1 MRDISDYGVTKQG
14 QFTCELSGFG
24 TGFPEALAGK
34 LYFSWKCRG
43 IHGNQ
48 KSYRLKVSDS
58 KGETYWD
65 FGSVESQKSEA
76 VLYEGRELPS
86 DRDYRVWVEVGSES
100 GERAEAFMDFSTGIG
115 EEEWKAGWLK
125 PYYLEASAPMFR
137 KEFWIDGK
145 VTRGKLYLCGL
156 GYQEAYING
165 NKVNS
170 DMLGPAWTNYRKRVS
185 YVVYDVGQWLRI
197 GENVCGV
204 MLGEGW
210 YGTMEGMG
218 VGTHLFSAQL
228 SLEYEDG
235 RREWRYTDGNDGWM
249 VYSKGPLKAN
259 SIYIGEVYDAR
270 DEIKG
275 WDLPGYEV
283 PHREEW
289 NPAIETE
296 GPEGKMV
303 PQDVEAIVSVKEIK
317 PVAITEPEKGCYVA
331 DFGQNMAGIVGIRL
345 KERQGTEVTIRY
357 AELVDREGRIN
368 TANLRTAQ
376 AKDVYIS
383 NGEEAE
389 YKPRFTYHG
398 FRYAQVSGM
407 EKPLRPEQITAY
419 VVRSGVSGRGD
430 FSCSNGLVNKIQ
442 EMCRWTEGNNLHGVP
457 TDCPQR
463 DERLGW
469 LNDLTVRAEE
479 AVYNFEMHR
488 FFTKYLQDI
497 ADEQGKRTGAI
508 TDTVPYVRYGSCPAD
523 PVCSSYLILGWLMY
537 EHYGD
542 VDTLRK
548 HYEGYGAWTKFLYRN
563 TGDGIVTYSY
573 YGDWASPVAGSI
585 ADSYGSGAVSGITPG
600 TLMSTG
606 FLYYNAALMEKIAL
620 AIGKEEDVDKWRK
633 MAEATKAAI
642 NRHYYHK
649 ESGNYASGSQGAN
662 TFMLWLGIAP
672 EPGRTV
678 KALVE
683 DIRKHDTHLTTGN
696 ICSRY
701 ILEVLAE
708 HGYEDVA
715 YELASQ
721 TTYPSWG
728 YMAKMGATT
737 IWERW
742 EFVES
747 GPLLGMAS
755 HDHPMY
761 ASVSAWFYRYLLGIR
776 VIAPGFAEYAV
787 RPCVPEGLDWA
798 EGSVETVK
806 GTVKVRWEKEGKAL
820 KLYLSVPFNARCR
833 LTIPVKYG
841 KQCRIN
847 QGEWENTG
855 EIHLV
860 SGEYEIV
867 AK

>member
-1 MRDISDYGVTKQG
+1 MEDISNNGVKAWG
-14 QFTCELSGFG
+14 QLACELSGFG
-24 TGFPEALAGK
+24 TGFPDALSGK
-34 LYFSWKCRG
+34 LYFSWKCK
-43 IHGNQ
+43 GNYGSQ
-48 KSYRLKVSDS
+48 KSYRLKVCGSE
-58 KGETYWD
+58 GEEYWD
-65 FGSVESQKSEA
+65 SGLVESKKSEA
-76 VLYEGRELPS
+76 VPYEGKELLS
-86 DRDYRVWVEVGSES
+86 DRDYRAWIEVWGKGE
-100 GERAEAFMDFSTGIG
+100 ERAEAFLDFSTGIG
-115 EEEWKAGWLK
+115 ESEWKACWLK
-125 PYYLEASAPMFR
+125 PYHPEAAAPMFR
-137 KEFWIDGK
+137 KEFTIDRK

-156 GYQEAYING
+156 GYHEAYMNG
-165 NKVNS
+165 EKVNG
-170 DMLGPAWTNYRKRVS
+170 DLLGPAWTDYRKRVS
-185 YVVYDVGQWLRI
+185 YAVYDVGRFLRV

-210 YGTMEGMG
+210 YGTMAGMG
-218 VGTHLFSAQL
+218 VGTQLFSAQL

-235 RREWRYTDGNDGWM
+235 SREWKYTNGNGGWM
-249 VYSKGPLKAN
+249 VYSKGPVKAN

-275 WDLPGYEV
+275 WNLPGCDV
-283 PHREEW
+283 ACGDEW

-296 GPEGKMV
+296 GPVGRMV
-303 PQDVEAIVSVKEIK
+303 PQDAEPIVPVEEIK
-317 PVAITEPEKGCYVA
+317 PIEISEPERGCYVV
-331 DFGQNMAGIVGIRL
+331 DFGQNIAGIIGIRL
-345 KERQGTEVTIRY
+345 KEKQGTEVTIRY
-357 AELVDREGRIN
+357 AELLDGMGRLN

-389 YKPRFTYHG
+389 YRPRFTYHG
-398 FRYAQVSGM
+398 FRYVEVKGLES
-407 EKPLRPEQITAY
+407 PLRPRQITAY
-419 VVRSGVSGRGD
+419 VVRNGVSKRGD
-430 FSCSNGLVNKIQ
+430 FSCGSGLVNQIQ
-442 EMCRWTEGNNLHGVP
+442 KMCRWTEGNNLHWVP

-497 ADEQGKRTGAI
+497 ADEQGKKTGAI

-548 HYEGYGAWTKFLYRN
+548 YYEGYAAWTSFLYRN
-563 TGDGIVTYSY
+563 TKDGIVTYSY

-600 TLMSTG
+600 ALMSTG
-606 FLYYNAALMEKIAL
+606 FLYYNTRLMEKMASVL
-620 AIGKEEDVDKWRK
+620 GKEEDLEKWRK
-633 MAEATKAAI
+633 MGEETKEAL
-642 NRHYYHK
+642 NRHFYCE
-649 ESGNYASGSQGAN
+649 ESGSYASGSQGAN
-662 TFMLWLGIAP
+662 TFMLWLGVAP
-672 EPGRTV
+672 EPERTV

-708 HGYEDVA
+708 YGNEDVA
-715 YELASQ
+715 YELVTQ

-747 GPLLGMAS
+747 GPLLGMGS

-761 ASVSAWFYRYLLGIR
+761 AAVSAWFYRYLLGIQ
-776 VIAPGFAEYAV
+776 VIAPGFGEYAV
-787 RPCVPEGLDWA
+787 KPCVPKGLDWA

-806 GTVKVRWEKEGKAL
+806 GTVKVKWEKEEGKL
-820 KLYLSVPFNARCR
+820 KLHLTVPFNSGCR
-833 LTIPVKYG
+833 LTIPAKYG
-841 KQCRIN
+841 KRCRIN
-847 QGEWENTG
+847 QGEWG
-855 EIHLV
+855 EEDEIYLAP
-860 SGEYEIV
+860 GEYEVI
-867 AK
+867 AE